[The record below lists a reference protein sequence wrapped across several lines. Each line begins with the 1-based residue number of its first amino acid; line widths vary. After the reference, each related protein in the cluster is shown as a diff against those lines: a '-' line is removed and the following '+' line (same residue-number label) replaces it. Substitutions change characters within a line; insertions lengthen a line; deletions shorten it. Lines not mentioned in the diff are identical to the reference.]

1 MLDVNEDQYI
11 SAWIL
16 IVVKKI
22 MKEQWMNEVG
32 KPNIS
37 VPFIKEKSILILF
50 FIII

>member
-1 MLDVNEDQYI
+1 MLDVNKDQYI
-11 SAWIL
+11 SAWRL
-16 IVVKKI
+16 IVVKNF

-37 VPFIKEKSILILF
+37 VPFIKEKYIFILF